1 MRIPALSAEL
11 IYFAG
16 LSEADYFGNT
26 KPCCTMQR
34 VVQRLVMLN
43 LMDLCSIRIKME
55 LRD

>member
-43 LMDLCSIRIKME
+43 GFMFHSYKDGAS
-55 LRD
+55 